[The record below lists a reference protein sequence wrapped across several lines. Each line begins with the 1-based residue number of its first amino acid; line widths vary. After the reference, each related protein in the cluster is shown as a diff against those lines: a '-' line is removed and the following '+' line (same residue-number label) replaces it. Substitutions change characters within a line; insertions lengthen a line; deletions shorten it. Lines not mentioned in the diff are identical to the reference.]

1 MRSLELELYQKR
13 LRKYVSAAPFA
24 AFAKMIWAVNAIQS
38 ERVTAGSKHIQ
49 FPKEA
54 ATTDPLSKYKVHGW
68 DLEDLWGEY
77 FATRHKRLRK
87 GGPNKILN
95 CTHWDTF
102 CNVFNTLKGMQNAE
116 SGVILRE
123 ANVLHEMPKIM
134 FRQLDWQR
142 GFFTAQNFYR
152 TAFLFGGP
160 LAQEHFLK
168 TVGVSFE
175 QYTKTVFALYAHFRD
190 RPILNKKIN
199 GKLIGV
205 SSEELALVV
214 DHISAT
220 PRQITNI
227 ARALK
232 SRYPYASQRPS
243 VLRRAPII
251 QMGANNDLICC
262 PLIDVL
268 AWRITEGL
276 YYDTVGDDGAL
287 RNEIS
292 GRFEEYCKMLLDA
305 ETSSFEINGERLYRI
320 SKKRELRTP
329 DILLRKNGRLRV
341 VLECKQ
347 RRMSFDAVFE
357 PKNDAN
363 EVPGIEEI
371 IKGVFQLWR
380 FFSHVRRGFV
390 QDECLSDSVVGVV
403 LTLDPWLVMTRGRYE
418 HILAEAKKL
427 VREREPEIEDQDM
440 RDVTFCYV
448 KDFESLLARASDDT
462 LLSTFGIAASDEFAG
477 WLLQSVHQNQFP
489 DQNERKPFPFQD
501 KLAEVLPWWDKNED
515 ELRISG
521 RKNSGQP
528 ENEA

>member
-1 MRSLELELYQKR
+1 MRSLELDLYQKR

-24 AFAKMIWAVNAIQS
+24 PFARMIWAVDAIQS
-38 ERVTAGSKHIQ
+38 ERVAGGSKHIR

-54 ATTDPLSKYKVHGW
+54 ATTDPLSQYKVHGW

-87 GGPNKILN
+87 DGRNKLLN

-102 CNVFNTLKGMQNAE
+102 CNVMNALKGMQNAE
-116 SGVILRE
+116 SGIILRD

-134 FRQLDWQR
+134 YRQLDWQR
-142 GFFTAQNFYR
+142 GFFTTQNFYR

-175 QYTKTVFALYAHFRD
+175 QYTKTVFALYAHFRE
-190 RPILNKKIN
+190 RPISRKQIN
-199 GKLIGV
+199 AKPIGV
-205 SSEELALVV
+205 SSEELALVI

-220 PRQITNI
+220 PRQITDI

-232 SRYPYASQRPS
+232 VQYPFASQRPS

-251 QMGANNDLICC
+251 QMGRNNDLICC

-276 YYDTVGDDGAL
+276 YYDTVGDNGAL

-292 GRFEEYCKMLLDA
+292 GRFEEYCKLLLDA
-305 ETSSFEINGERLYRI
+305 QTKSFEIVGEYLYRI

-329 DILLRKNGRLRV
+329 DILLRENGSLRV

-357 PKNDAN
+357 PKNNEN

-380 FFSHVRRGFV
+380 FFSHVRRGFAKN
-390 QDECLSDSVVGVV
+390 EKLSDSVVGVV

-418 HILAEAKKL
+418 HILAEARKMAH
-427 VREREPEIEDQDM
+427 EQEPAIEDQDM
-440 RDVTFCYV
+440 RDVAFCYV
-448 KDFESLLARASDDT
+448 RDWESLLVRASDAT
-462 LLSTFGIAASDEFAG
+462 LLSTFGTAASDEFAG
-477 WLLQSVHQNQFP
+477 WLLQSVHENQFP
-489 DQNERKPFPFQD
+489 EQNERKPFPFKEQ
-501 KLAEVLPWWDKNED
+501 LGEVLPWWDKNKD
-515 ELRISG
+515 ELRT
-521 RKNSGQP
+521 
-528 ENEA
+528 